1 VTDAELIQDS
11 FLNATTFAV
20 LFDRHYRAIHR
31 FLHGRIG
38 ALAADDLASETFM
51 IAFRRRKSYDLS
63 RADGRPWLFGIAVN
77 LLRQHRRSE
86 ERRLRAYARA
96 ADGSGQSGWLEER
109 LDQPVAA
116 ALLDLNQDDRN
127 LILLYAWAELSYGE
141 LAEALDLP
149 LGTVRSRLAARVRS
163 CAPHLYRPRRW
174 SPGRLSRHDGD
185 RASPA

>member
-1 VTDAELIQDS
+1 VTDAELIEDS
-11 FLNATTFAV
+11 LLDTATFAV

-96 ADGSGQSGWLEER
+96 ADGSEQSDSLEER
-109 LDQPVAA
+109 LDPTVAA
-116 ALLDLNQDDRN
+116 ALLGLNQNDRN
-127 LILLYAWAELSYGE
+127 LILLYAWAELSYEE

-149 LGTVRSRLAARVRS
+149 LGTVRSRLSRTRSRLRAAL
-163 CAPHLYRPRRW
+163 APPETMVA
-174 SPGRLSRHDGD
+174 GD
-185 RASPA
+185 PERA

>member
-1 VTDAELIQDS
+1 VTDAELIRAS
-11 FLNATTFAV
+11 FVNTTAFAV

-63 RADGRPWLFGIAVN
+63 HADGRPWLFGIAVN
-77 LLRQHRRSE
+77 VLRQHRRSE

-96 ADGSGQSGWLEER
+96 ADGSAQTEWPEER
-109 LDQPVAA
+109 LDQTVAA

-127 LILLYAWAELSYGE
+127 LILLYAWAELSYE
-141 LAEALDLP
+141 DLAQALDLP
-149 LGTVRSRLAARVRS
+149 LGTVRSRLSRTRSKLRAAL
-163 CAPHLYRPRRW
+163 AP
-174 SPGRLSRHDGD
+174 
-185 RASPA
+185 AKTMVAAEAEQA

>member
-1 VTDAELIQDS
+1 VTDAELIEDS
-11 FLNATTFAV
+11 FLNTTAFAA

-38 ALAADDLASETFM
+38 PLAADDLASETFM
-51 IAFRRRKSYDLS
+51 IAFRRRKSYDLA

-86 ERRLRAYARA
+86 ERQLRAYARA
-96 ADGSGQSGWLEER
+96 ADDGEQSDSLKES
-109 LDQPVAA
+109 LDPTVAA

-127 LILLYAWAELSYGE
+127 LILLYAWAELSYEE

-149 LGTVRSRLAARVRS
+149 LGTVRSRLSRTRSRLRAAL
-163 CAPHLYRPRRW
+163 APAETMVA
-174 SPGRLSRHDGD
+174 GD
-185 RASPA
+185 PEQA

>member
-1 VTDAELIQDS
+1 VTDAELIRAS
-11 FLNATTFAV
+11 FLNTTAFAV
-20 LFDRHYRAIHR
+20 LFDRHYRPIHR

-77 LLRQHRRSE
+77 LLRHHRRSE

-96 ADGSGQSGWLEER
+96 ADVSEQSDSLEES
-109 LDQPVAA
+109 LDPTVAA

-127 LILLYAWAELSYGE
+127 LILLYAWAELSYEE

-149 LGTVRSRLAARVRS
+149 LGTVRSRLSRTRSKLRGALAPAETIVAAEGEQ
-163 CAPHLYRPRRW
+163 A
-174 SPGRLSRHDGD
+174 
-185 RASPA
+185 